1 MAKTQKSTQKQS
13 TQKRQQK
20 QSQQS
25 AKKLTAKLNELTT
38 EQLTAVFTEAIETA
52 EAELKAEETTEQK
65 QTAETAQQTAE
76 AEQTATE
83 TAEAEEQKRIEQTA
97 TDRDFA
103 ELKAVA
109 QSFKIRDNGFILYI
123 ESQKQLETEA
133 GEGTDNSVLI
143 GRYGFGSNGKGEL
156 ISVWC
161 RRKATERKALMLTE
175 WQNGKKKATEKHAFP
190 CDFGLRFSQDDFAM
204 FTAVAECK
212 ALIDSYSTEHA
223 EVKHNEPRYSFKTLS
238 AVTEALAK
246 LYNAYESAQ
255 QTAEATKEATAEAE
269 TAKEA

>member
-1 MAKTQKSTQKQS
+1 MARKNQKQS
-13 TQKRQQK
+13 TEQK
-20 QSQQS
+20 QRQ
-25 AKKLTAKLNELTT
+25 LNELST
-38 EQLTAVFTEAIETA
+38 EQLTAVFTEAIEEA
-52 EAELKAEETTEQK
+52 QKQLAEEEAEQKRQQK
-65 QTAETAQQTAE
+65 QKKAE

-83 TAEAEEQKRIEQTA
+83 QTAKEQKQTEAETATETAEEQKRIEQTA

-123 ESQKQLETEA
+123 ESQKQLETEE

-161 RRKATERKALMLTE
+161 RRKATDRKALMLAD
-175 WQNGKKKATEKHAFP
+175 WQNGKKKGTEKHAFP

-212 ALIDSYSTEHA
+212 ALIDSYDTEHA

-246 LYNAYESAQ
+246 LYNAYETAQ
-255 QTAEATKEATAEAE
+255 QTAEQTKEATEQTAEQNA
-269 TAKEA
+269 

>member
-1 MAKTQKSTQKQS
+1 MARTNKKQS
-13 TQKRQQK
+13 TEKKQSRSRQLNELSTEELTTVFSEAIEEAQKQLAEEEAEQKRQQK
-20 QSQQS
+20 QKKAEAQQ
-25 AKKLTAKLNELTT
+25 
-38 EQLTAVFTEAIETA
+38 TA
-52 EAELKAEETTEQK
+52 EEQK
-65 QTAETAQQTAE
+65 QTAQ
-76 AEQTATE
+76 
-83 TAEAEEQKRIEQTA
+83 RIEQTV

-103 ELKAVA
+103 ELKAIA

-212 ALIDSYSTEHA
+212 TIIDSFSTDNA

-238 AVTEALAK
+238 AVTEALAT
-246 LYNAYESAQ
+246 LYNAYETAQ
-255 QTAEATKEATAEAE
+255 QTAEQTKEATEQTAEQNA
-269 TAKEA
+269 